1 MPFSGFSPRACR
13 GPLIRKLS
21 TLSGLCSFA
30 KHRGVFS
37 PRGTFQKRV
46 GPTATPRLPPAPW
59 RPPHPS
65 AETAVLRI
73 IGDPRLLNDGFLRPR
88 IFDLTLFVIPFPGNF
103 PLPPEA
109 PRGGPPS
116 GAPPRIPRL
125 CLSSSLPPPP
135 PRLPCSRPR
144 RSPWVTV
151 DLRTSLLTGV
161 RAGVPTCG
169 LDPSSGRAA
178 CTDLW
183 LLPRSATLLEL
194 CASFGALARSCAPR
208 VPTRADSE
216 QRTLTSSPALSAPPS
231 AWNCVC
237 HLCACNVPSIASS
250 GRNVSIPAQALRSPP
265 RTQRAAVQS
274 LPRLPVVFLVRPA
287 RGSAT
292 TCPGARPGSPR
303 APREASPTP
312 RGAELRPR

>member
-1 MPFSGFSPRACR
+1 M
-13 GPLIRKLS
+13 
-21 TLSGLCSFA
+21 
-30 KHRGVFS
+30 
-37 PRGTFQKRV
+37 
-46 GPTATPRLPPAPW
+46 
-59 RPPHPS
+59 
-65 AETAVLRI
+65 
-73 IGDPRLLNDGFLRPR
+73 
-88 IFDLTLFVIPFPGNF
+88 
-103 PLPPEA
+103 
-109 PRGGPPS
+109 
-116 GAPPRIPRL
+116 
-125 CLSSSLPPPP
+125 
-135 PRLPCSRPR
+135 
-144 RSPWVTV
+144 TV
-151 DLRTSLLTGV
+151 DLRTSLLARV

-194 CASFGALARSCAPR
+194 CASFGTLALSCAPR

-250 GRNVSIPAQALRSPP
+250 DEMSPTPAQALRSPP
-265 RTQRAAVQS
+265 RTEHAAVQS

-287 RGSAT
+287 CGSAT

-303 APREASPTP
+303 APREASRTCAPASP
-312 RGAELRPR
+312 HPHGVNV

>member
-1 MPFSGFSPRACR
+1 MG
-13 GPLIRKLS
+13 
-21 TLSGLCSFA
+21 
-30 KHRGVFS
+30 H
-37 PRGTFQKRV
+37 
-46 GPTATPRLPPAPW
+46 LP
-59 RPPHPS
+59 
-65 AETAVLRI
+65 
-73 IGDPRLLNDGFLRPR
+73 GFLASVCPRP
-88 IFDLTLFVIPFPGNF
+88 
-103 PLPPEA
+103 
-109 PRGGPPS
+109 
-116 GAPPRIPRL
+116 
-125 CLSSSLPPPP
+125 CPPP

-183 LLPRSATLLEL
+183 LLLRSATLLEL

-216 QRTLTSSPALSAPPS
+216 QRTLTSSPALYAPPS

-265 RTQRAAVQS
+265 RTERAAVQS